1 MLFFEC
7 FFNYLY
13 LTADSLINDLNKCLA
28 HAHLIFV
35 KKKKV
40 MFLTLKIYTLT
51 VQWKN
56 PKYKK

>member
-35 KKKKV
+35 KKKKSHV
-40 MFLTLKIYTLT
+40 FNS
-51 VQWKN
+51 KN
-56 PKYKK
+56 LYFNSTMEKSEV